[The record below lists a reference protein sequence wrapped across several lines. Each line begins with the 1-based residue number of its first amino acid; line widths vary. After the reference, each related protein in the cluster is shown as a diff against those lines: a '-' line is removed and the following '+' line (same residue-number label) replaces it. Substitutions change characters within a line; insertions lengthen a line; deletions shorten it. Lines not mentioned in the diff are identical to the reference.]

1 MKANFMPSQPQIDLS
16 VVQNFIRTEL
26 VYDDDKDFDENT
38 NLIERGI
45 IDSMSLVRLISFI
58 EEQYSVHVQDED
70 IVPENFSTL
79 TKIGSFITAQGKS

>member
-1 MKANFMPSQPQIDLS
+1 MPSQPQIDLS

-79 TKIGSFITAQGKS
+79 TKIGSFIAAQGKS

>member
-16 VVQNFIRTEL
+16 VVQNFILTEL

-79 TKIGSFITAQGKS
+79 TKIGSFIAAQGKS

>member
-79 TKIGSFITAQGKS
+79 TKIGSFIAAQGKS

>member
-1 MKANFMPSQPQIDLS
+1 MKAKFMPSQPQIDLS

-58 EEQYSVHVQDED
+58 EEQYSVQVQDED

-79 TKIGSFITAQGKS
+79 TKIGSFIATQGKS

>member
-79 TKIGSFITAQGKS
+79 TKIGSFIAAQGMS